1 MVTFFFGELQAKIIC
16 SPDDGVDRVCF
27 NCKACEL
34 DIGLNGVYIVN
45 IAHHMERMHTDLCT
59 G

>member
-1 MVTFFFGELQAKIIC
+1 
-16 SPDDGVDRVCF
+16 VCF